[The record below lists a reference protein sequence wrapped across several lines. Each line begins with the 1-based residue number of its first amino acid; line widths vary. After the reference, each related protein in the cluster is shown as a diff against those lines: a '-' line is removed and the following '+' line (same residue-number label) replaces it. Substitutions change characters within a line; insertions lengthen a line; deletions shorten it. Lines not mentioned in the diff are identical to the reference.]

1 MKKGFE
7 AALKE
12 CAVAACK
19 ASEAHVQM
27 FMFDNNYKAIQ
38 KYFENDLEIT
48 NVMTRLLMLHGL
60 QLISEDA
67 GAYIGMKIM
76 TLQLFADVDDRIG
89 TLMNEIRPDAVP
101 LCDAFGFLDSQLNST
116 IGRYDG
122 DVYTHIVEEARKNPL
137 NQTTSMV
144 GWDNFSKV
152 LNLEFLKKTEKEQ
165 YQKKSAK
172 L

>member
-1 MKKGFE
+1 
-7 AALKE
+7 
-12 CAVAACK
+12 
-19 ASEAHVQM
+19 
-27 FMFDNNYKAIQ
+27 
-38 KYFENDLEIT
+38 
-48 NVMTRLLMLHGL
+48 
-60 QLISEDA
+60 
-67 GAYIGMKIM
+67 
-76 TLQLFADVDDRIG
+76 
-89 TLMNEIRPDAVP
+89 MNEIRPDAVP

-152 LNLEFLKKTEKEQ
+152 LNLEFLKKTEQEQ